1 MIYKTAFWILT
12 FLTAISATL
21 QILGYQFLEVLII
34 LLILDSIAFGAV
46 VEIERKVSKK
56 ESETNEI
63 ISRKIEDLENVCKD
77 VLKRVSINAAMVELE
92 EKLNIHKAEN
102 KMSLDKLAEK
112 TLDLEKKLNRFGAK
126 LAEHMGLDKSENDEE
141 YIYIQTEE

>member
-21 QILGYQFLEVLII
+21 QILGYQFLEVLIV

-77 VLKRVSINAAMVELE
+77 VLKKVSINTAMVELE
-92 EKLNIHKAEN
+92 EKLNMHKAEN

-112 TLDLEKKLNRFGAK
+112 TLSLEKKINRFGAT
-126 LAEHMGLDKSENDEE
+126 LADHMGLDKSEDNEE